1 MKWQKHTLH
10 PWLVK
15 RLCPALPCP
24 ATFRATHAAQLGAR
38 LTVLVAEVNII
49 HQGQTH
55 GHRQQVKEVVIPS
68 QDNQYLQQNL
78 ENI

>member
-1 MKWQKHTLH
+1 MSTNWKSVYEMARTHPTSLAGQK
-10 PWLVK
+10 
-15 RLCPALPCP
+15 ALPCP
-24 ATFRATHAAQLGAR
+24 ETFRATHAAQLGAR

-68 QDNQYLQQNL
+68 QDNQYLQ
-78 ENI
+78 